1 MYYTYYTY
9 YTYFHYTYY
18 GQVRQDLGIANHVW
32 QDKRAKGLLLPK
44 QLMTWV
50 ISFVL
55 PCSPAGL
62 PTFELSFRTMP
73 SLLPALQWGRVVVP
87 D

>member
-32 QDKRAKGLLLPK
+32 QDKRAKELLLPK

-55 PCSPAGL
+55 PCAQAGFPTSVMDNATPAAGPPVGQGTLVL
-62 PTFELSFRTMP
+62 P
-73 SLLPALQWGRVVVP
+73 